1 MPPEIIQRTKRKG
14 SPSHVFM
21 VAELSGTTRGKSA
34 AKDKPYRRRI
44 GVPRERPVGPQR
56 GAAESRSEDARQL
69 QRFEELRQRG
79 KPVWRWNHWR
89 WVLVL
94 LVGIFTYEG
103 GFFVL
108 VGLILEE
115 GDGDDTGAHGGGA
128 ADAAADGAVSSRRLE
143 PAEDQGARRK
153 CCKH

>member
-1 MPPEIIQRTKRKG
+1 
-14 SPSHVFM
+14 M

-44 GVPRERPVGPQR
+44 GVPRERPAGPQR

-89 WVLVL
+89 WVLAL

-108 VGLILEE
+108 ELTAVVQQMQQQMAQLAQENAGLRDRVQAAEQQ
-115 GDGDDTGAHGGGA
+115 TAGAGGGSGGSA
-128 ADAAADGAVSSRRLE
+128 EVLQALSRLPE
-143 PAEDQGARRK
+143 
-153 CCKH
+153 